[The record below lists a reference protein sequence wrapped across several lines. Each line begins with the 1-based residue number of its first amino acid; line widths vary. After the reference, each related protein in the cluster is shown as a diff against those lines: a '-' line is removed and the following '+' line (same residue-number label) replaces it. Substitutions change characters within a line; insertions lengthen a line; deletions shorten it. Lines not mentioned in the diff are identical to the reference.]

1 MKNPQIVS
9 PPQKGW
15 LPLVLLIILTIGSLI
30 ISVIS
35 LYLGWTTIF
44 QNLFYFPIIIACVYY
59 VKRGFVL
66 SVLLACG
73 YFVLMLTFSNDPVV
87 LQGALIRVLIF
98 ILVAGVITY
107 LVIIRIRAEDAL
119 KASEEFNRGLVENIP
134 NLVVVY
140 DHDRKIRYVNPAA
153 TTTLGY
159 SVEEMVGTDIIT
171 YVNPHQ
177 HEEIA
182 AATEELFFSDMG
194 KSLEIDL
201 ITKAGQHLMVIS
213 KGVPLHFQNQ
223 PAVLILF
230 ADITD
235 RKRAEEVQIASET
248 RYRRLFETAQ
258 DGILILDAD
267 TGQIVEVNPFLIAF
281 LGFSREQFLGK
292 KIWEIGLFKDIVA
305 NKDNF
310 EELQR
315 KESIRYENLPLE
327 TADGRNIAV
336 EFVSNV
342 YMVNDKKVIQC
353 NIRDITE
360 RKKIEVA
367 LNATETRYR
376 RLFETAQDGILIL
389 DAETGQIVE
398 VNPFLIAFLGF
409 SREQFLGKKLWEIG
423 LFKDIVANK
432 DNFEELHR
440 KESIRYEN
448 LPLETADGRNIAV
461 EFVSNVYM
469 VNDKKVIQCNIRDI
483 TERKK
488 LAELINVSLAEKETL
503 LREIHHRVKNNLQ
516 IISSI
521 LNLQIR
527 KIDDPRT
534 IEVLKDS
541 QTRVQAMALVHEHLY
556 RGKDFS
562 HIDLKNYIA
571 ALGKGIF
578 QMYEAGNKGIRFDLN
593 IRDVYVDINTA
604 IPLGLISNELITN
617 SLKYAFK
624 DRKDGKI
631 SITATED
638 PQALTF
644 IVADNGT
651 GMPESITLENQTS
664 LGLRLVRT
672 LTGQLDGTVTIDRSE
687 GTKFTFTIPKVAG
700 TKGKE

>member
-107 LVIIRIRAEDAL
+107 LSIIRIRAEDAL

-140 DHDRKIRYVNPAA
+140 DYDRKIRYVNPAA

-182 AATEELFFSDMG
+182 AATEERFSSDG
-194 KSLEIDL
+194 VKSLEIDL
-201 ITKAGQHLMVIS
+201 ITKAGQHLTVIS

-235 RKRAEEVQIASET
+235 RKRAEGVLCAS
-248 RYRRLFETAQ
+248 
-258 DGILILDAD
+258 
-267 TGQIVEVNPFLIAF
+267 
-281 LGFSREQFLGK
+281 
-292 KIWEIGLFKDIVA
+292 
-305 NKDNF
+305 
-310 EELQR
+310 
-315 KESIRYENLPLE
+315 
-327 TADGRNIAV
+327 
-336 EFVSNV
+336 
-342 YMVNDKKVIQC
+342 
-353 NIRDITE
+353 
-360 RKKIEVA
+360 
-367 LNATETRYR
+367 ETRYR

-389 DAETGQIVE
+389 DAETGQIVD
-398 VNPFLIAFLGF
+398 VNPFLIDLLGF
-409 SREQFLGKKLWEIG
+409 SHELFLGKKIWDIG
-423 LFKDIVANK
+423 IFKDVVANK
-432 DNFEELHR
+432 ENFEELQR
-440 KESIRYEN
+440 KEYIRYED

-461 EFVSNVYM
+461 EFVSNVYT
-469 VNDKKVIQCNIRDI
+469 VDNKKVIQCNIRDI

-488 LAELINVSLAEKETL
+488 MTEQIEASLAEKETL

-516 IISSI
+516 IITSI

-527 KIDDPRT
+527 KLNDPAT
-534 IEVLKDS
+534 IETLKDS
-541 QTRVQAMALVHEHLY
+541 QSRVQSMALVHEHLY
-556 RGKDFS
+556 KSKDFS
-562 HIDLKNYIA
+562 HIDLRNYIN
-571 ALGKGIF
+571 ALGTGLF
-578 QMYEAGNKGIRFDLN
+578 QSYEVANHGVRFDLN
-593 IRDVYVDINTA
+593 IRDIYVDINTA

-624 DRKDGKI
+624 EKKDGKI

-638 PQALTF
+638 PQSLTF
-644 IVADNGT
+644 VVADDGV
-651 GMPESITLENQTS
+651 GMPEHITLENQTT
-664 LGLRLVRT
+664 LGLRLVSS
-672 LTGQLDGTVTIDRSE
+672 LTGQLHATVTIDRTE
-687 GTKFTFTIPKVAG
+687 GTKFVFTIPKLAE
-700 TKGKE
+700 TPGKADP